1 MRFDHPATFT
11 VIRAAGK
18 PDPYTAGATIP
29 DWDRATEATIAG
41 FLAHDVSSEAPDL
54 NRSELAESATLTIA
68 EYHADVRLGDRI
80 REEDGRLWQV
90 TGIPISEMNPFTGW
104 RPVTVVRLE
113 RWEG

>member
-1 MRFDHPATFT
+1 MYFSHPVTFE

-29 DWDRATEATIAG
+29 DWDHATTATIVG
-41 FLAHDVSSEAPDL
+41 FLNHQLSDQSPDL
-54 NRSELAESATLTIA
+54 NRDELAETATLTIA

-80 REEDGRLWQV
+80 REEDGRLWEV
-90 TGIPISEMNPFTGW
+90 TGIPVSEMNPFTGW
-104 RPVTVVRLE
+104 KPVTVVVLK